1 MKNINDISSAYF
13 IGIGGIG
20 MSALARFFHRKG
32 VKVSG
37 YDKTATPLTDE
48 LEAEGMVI
56 RFEEDV
62 EAIPKDVDVVVYTP
76 AIPKNH
82 TELQYY
88 QNSAIP
94 VLKRSE
100 VLALVTKD
108 TFTIAVAGSHGKTT
122 VTSMIAHILEQAGY
136 GCTAFVGGIMVNYNS
151 NYLSGRTDVI
161 VVEAD
166 EYDRSFLRLHPNVA
180 VITAVDTDH
189 LDIYGTEAG
198 VQEAFRLFAE
208 QLKENGLLVAK
219 EGISILPDL
228 EVKGRITTYDLQSQ
242 TADFHNRQISIL
254 GGAYIF
260 ELHTPANRYAQ
271 LALNIG
277 GLHNVENAIAAIAV
291 AENLGIEG
299 QAIAE
304 ALATFKG
311 IKRRFEYII
320 QPKPKRAAIA
330 LSESEE
336 GGVEDIEVKRNRVV
350 MIDDYAHHPEELRA
364 LLSSVRDLYP
374 DKKITAIFQ
383 PHLYSRTKDLAEG
396 FGKSLSLADEVIL
409 LDIYPAREKPME
421 GVTSKLILDKI
432 TIEKKSIC
440 SKSEILKQLEGRE
453 FEVLLTVGAGDISDL
468 VKPIK
473 EMYLGVGERKF
484 GDI

>member
-1 MKNINDISSAYF
+1 SVYF

-20 MSALARFFHRKG
+20 MSALARYFHRRG
-32 VKVSG
+32 AKVSG
-37 YDKTATPLTDE
+37 YDKTATPLTDQ
-48 LEAEGMVI
+48 LQAEGMVI

-62 EAIPKDVDVVVYTP
+62 EAIPKEVDVVVFTP
-76 AIPKNH
+76 AIPNNH
-82 TELQYY
+82 LELNYY
-88 QNSAIP
+88 RDHDYP
-94 VLKRSE
+94 VLKRSQI
-100 VLALVTKD
+100 LGLITKD

-166 EYDRSFLRLHPNVA
+166 EYDRSFLNLHPNVA

-189 LDIYGTEAG
+189 LDIYGTQAG
-198 VQEAFRLFAE
+198 VEEAFTLFVR
-208 QLKENGLLVAK
+208 QMKENGLLVAK
-219 EGISILPDL
+219 EGIPILPNL
-228 EVKGRITTYDLQSQ
+228 EVNGRILTYDLQSE
-242 TADFHNRQISIL
+242 TADFHIRQRSIL

-260 ELHTPANRYAQ
+260 ELESPAKRYAQ

-277 GLHNVENAIAAIAV
+277 GLHNVENSIAAIAV
-291 AENLGIEG
+291 AESLGIEG

-320 QPKPKRAAIA
+320 EPLPKYP
-330 LSESEE
+330 ESSLKEE
-336 GGVEDIEVKRNRVV
+336 EIEVKKNGVV

-364 LLSSVRDLYP
+364 LLTSVRDLYA

-383 PHLYSRTKDLAEG
+383 PHLFSRTKDLAEG
-396 FGKSLSLADEVIL
+396 FGKSLNLADEVVL
-409 LDIYPAREKPME
+409 LDIYPAREKPIE
-421 GVTSKLILDKI
+421 GVTSKLIFDEV
-432 TIEKKSIC
+432 TIEEKTMC
-440 SKSEILKQLEGRE
+440 PKSELLAWIEGRD
-453 FEVLLTVGAGDISDL
+453 FEVLLTVGAGDISGLVLPIRDL
-468 VKPIK
+468 LTGI
-473 EMYLGVGERKF
+473 
-484 GDI
+484 GDS

>member
-1 MKNINDISSAYF
+1 MLNINDISSAYF

-20 MSALARFFHRKG
+20 MSALARYFHRRG
-32 VKVSG
+32 VEVSG
-37 YDKTATPLTDE
+37 YDKTSTPLTDQ
-48 LEAEGMVI
+48 LQLEGMMI

-62 EAIPKDVDVVVYTP
+62 ELIPKDVDVVVYTP
-76 AIPKNH
+76 AIPKDH
-82 TELQYY
+82 KELIFY
-88 QNSAIP
+88 QKSDIP

-100 VLALVTKD
+100 ILALVTKD

-136 GCTAFVGGIMVNYNS
+136 GCTAFVGGIMVNYDS

-189 LDIYGTEAG
+189 LDIYGTKEG
-198 VQEAFRLFAE
+198 VEEAFSLFVG

-219 EGISILPDL
+219 ESISILSHL
-228 EVKGRITTYDLQSQ
+228 EVNGRIATYDLESK
-242 TADFHNRQISIL
+242 TADFHTRQMSIL
-254 GGAYIF
+254 GGSYIF
-260 ELHTPANRYAQ
+260 ELESPEKRYAQ

-277 GLHNVENAIAAIAV
+277 GLHNVENSIAAIAV
-291 AENLGIEG
+291 AENLGIEA

-320 QPKPKRAAIA
+320 QPKPKRVAISLA
-330 LSESEE
+330 GELEVAEE
-336 GGVEDIEVKRNRVV
+336 EEKGVV

-383 PHLYSRTKDLAEG
+383 PHLFSRTKDLAVG
-396 FGKSLSLADEVIL
+396 FGRSLSLADEVIL

-421 GVTSKLILDKI
+421 GVTSKLIFDEV
-432 TIEKKSIC
+432 TIEEKVMC
-440 SKSEILKQLEGRE
+440 AKSELLGLIEGRK

-468 VKPIK
+468 VEPIK
-473 EMYLGVGERKF
+473 EALECL
-484 GDI
+484 